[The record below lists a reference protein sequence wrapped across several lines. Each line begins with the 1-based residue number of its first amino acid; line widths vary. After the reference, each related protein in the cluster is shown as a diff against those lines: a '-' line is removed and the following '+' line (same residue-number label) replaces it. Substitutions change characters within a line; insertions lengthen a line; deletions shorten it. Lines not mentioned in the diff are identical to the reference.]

1 MDWERKDCRWLL
13 QASVEVNLK
22 VKSGAVPLGVKHVGV
37 KPVSMKENWAL
48 NQKGCLGTNNVNRSS
63 SFVGTR
69 VEFHSWR
76 SANTLN
82 FI

>member
-48 NQKGCLGTNNVNRSS
+48 NQKGCLGTMSTGVLASL
-63 SFVGTR
+63 GP
-69 VEFHSWR
+69 E
-76 SANTLN
+76 LN
-82 FI
+82 FTPGCQQTH